1 MAETF
6 DLGHA
11 VIGRYGGQDYIGA
24 RVGRSGDES
33 LVGVGVPSM
42 LMTVSEQPATGGATG
57 AASVIG
63 GRSGGLGWWWHT
75 PDDTLDKLDPA
86 LLARDARLYAATIFR
101 LCAEPLLPFNY
112 AAAARE
118 LDGFVAEYQELV
130 SGRFDLNPAREQAQ
144 ALLREATELQAELE
158 AMRVSLATGT
168 PVQVD
173 LAAINGAIMALG
185 RATIPLNYTAAGPFD
200 HDPALGVPPLP
211 LLAPARHLAATVP
224 GSDDERFIAV
234 AFRRNLN
241 QVVHALDGAVE
252 ACKRVRKGL
261 GET

>member
-6 DLGHA
+6 DLGRA
-11 VIGRYGGQDYIGA
+11 IIGRYGEQEYLGA

-33 LVGVGVPSM
+33 LVGIGVPSL

-101 LCAEPLLPFNY
+101 LCAEPLLPFDY
-112 AAAARE
+112 ATAVRE
-118 LDGFVAEYQELV
+118 LDRFVAEYQDLV
-130 SGRFDLNPAREQAQ
+130 GQRFDLSLARAQTQ
-144 ALLREATELQAELE
+144 ALLHDATELQNELE
-158 AMRVSLATGT
+158 AMRMAMATST
-168 PVQVD
+168 SKSSD
-173 LAAINGAIMALG
+173 LALINRAIMALG
-185 RATIPLNYTAAGPFD
+185 RATIPLNYTAAGPFG

-211 LLAPARHLAATVP
+211 LLAPARHLAATAL
-224 GSDDERFIAV
+224 GSDDERFVAV
-234 AFRRNLN
+234 TLRRNLN
-241 QVVHALDGAVE
+241 QVVHALDGALE
-252 ACKRVRKGL
+252 ACARAR
-261 GET
+261 ETLK